1 MILYTPQNQLSLD
14 LFKHPFESSL
24 DKENRWVILASLI
37 PWDNLASVYCDKL
50 NSTSG
55 RKSIDVRI
63 VIAALIIKHKLK
75 LDDRGVIMTIQE
87 NIYLQYFCGL
97 KSFTI
102 KPVFDASL
110 FVDIRKRLGKNDFDK
125 FNQLVIDT
133 AEEFRDGRSRIKQIE
148 KDCED
153 EQGKGDRPNKGTLKV
168 DATIADQEI
177 THPNDVK
184 LLNECRENLERIIDV
199 FYHQS
204 DDKLKPRTYKRNAR
218 KDFLNFIKKKRKSR
232 QEIRKGVRK
241 QLQYVKRDIAFVNK
255 YLEDSILTKA
265 LSNRD
270 CELLKTIAAT
280 YKQQKE
286 MFETKTHS
294 CANRIVNIYQPYV
307 RPMPRGKEKV
317 KTEFGSKIDVSL
329 TDGFAR
335 IDRLD
340 WEAFN
345 ESTDLMLQLNN
356 YHQIYGCYPAK
367 YLGDKIYLTRKNRKI
382 LDELGIKYFGPPL
395 GRPSKKNKENA
406 SKRCRNRKN
415 AAQRNAIEAKFGQAK
430 RAYNL
435 NDIRAKRKDT
445 SESWVSAIIFV
456 INLTALVKLVGKINP
471 TFLRSIE
478 KVIRIMC
485 QKIIDVKWNTKI
497 KYAFNY

>member
-1 MILYTPQNQLSLD
+1 M
-14 LFKHPFESSL
+14 
-24 DKENRWVILASLI
+24 
-37 PWDNLASVYCDKL
+37 
-50 NSTSG
+50 
-55 RKSIDVRI
+55 
-63 VIAALIIKHKLK
+63 
-75 LDDRGVIMTIQE
+75 
-87 NIYLQYFCGL
+87 
-97 KSFTI
+97 
-102 KPVFDASL
+102 
-110 FVDIRKRLGKNDFDK
+110 
-125 FNQLVIDT
+125 
-133 AEEFRDGRSRIKQIE
+133 
-148 KDCED
+148 
-153 EQGKGDRPNKGTLKV
+153 
-168 DATIADQEI
+168 
-177 THPNDVK
+177 
-184 LLNECRENLERIIDV
+184 
-199 FYHQS
+199 
-204 DDKLKPRTYKRNAR
+204 
-218 KDFLNFIKKKRKSR
+218 
-232 QEIRKGVRK
+232 
-241 QLQYVKRDIAFVNK
+241 KRDLAFVNK

-265 LSNRD
+265 QSNRD
-270 CELLKTIAAT
+270 CELLKTIAAI
-280 YKQQKE
+280 YKQQKH

-317 KTEFGSKIDVSL
+317 KTEFGAKIDVSL

-406 SKRCRNRKN
+406 SKWCRNRKN

-435 NDIRAKRKDT
+435 NAIRAKRKDT
-445 SESWVSAIIFV
+445 SESWISAIIFV

-471 TFLRSIE
+471 TFLRSI
-478 KVIRIMC
+478 KKTIRILC
-485 QKIIDVKWNTKI
+485 QKLIDPKWNTKI
-497 KYAFNY
+497 KYSFNDKAILQIENQQSLYKH